1 MKGAKDGIEGA
12 RDAVL
17 NIADLI
23 DRGATTGPLLRSH
36 VIVPYKL
43 GGVLIVLLAHEDLV
57 GHVLEVADELVAMS
71 RMRFGT
77 DYIDDKP
84 VGSSRLLALGG
95 IHRRSIVI
103 AREQ

>member
-1 MKGAKDGIEGA
+1 VKGAKDGIEGA

-23 DRGATTGPLLRSH
+23 DRRATTSPLLRSH

-43 GGVLIVLLAHEDLV
+43 GGVFIVLLAHESLV

-71 RMRFGT
+71 RMGFGT
-77 DYIDDKP
+77 DYIEHKP

-95 IHRRSIVI
+95 IHRHAIVV